1 MDIRATQ
8 IELIEMLIRTQKE
21 SVLNKIKN
29 ILEQELNGLSE
40 DNYKELDARK
50 EEHLS
55 GKSKSYSWEETR
67 KKIEQ
72 KSYDF

>member
-29 ILEQELNGLSE
+29 ILEQELKGLSE
-40 DNYKELDARK
+40 DNYKELDARRGD
-50 EEHLS
+50 HLS

-67 KKIEQ
+67 QKIEQ
-72 KSYDF
+72 KS

>member
-29 ILEQELNGLSE
+29 ILEQELKGLSE
-40 DNYKELDARK
+40 DNYKELDARR

-67 KKIEQ
+67 QKIEQ
-72 KSYDF
+72 KS